1 MQLNTQ
7 QTEDGSASSVH
18 GKWQLV
24 LAQMR
29 TRPWWG
35 YTCVALG
42 GLFAAMG
49 SIDLLSL
56 ITGFDLS
63 WLSGLAS
70 GLLTLS
76 LLACLVCLL
85 ISRFVRE
92 SPPDN
97 RPMLKLAGVLAAG
110 GIGCTM
116 IGLAIPAS
124 AAASAVAAA
133 AQTET
138 HPFAGGRGQISVPG
152 NWQKNEQL
160 SQQMGGL
167 IMSDFDKSLFL
178 YVGGIMRVDSTAR
191 SFDRF
196 AAGATSKFKSSLR
209 QTEVVETRNSSAG
222 RFTVN
227 EMRINC
233 VLDDTKAQYLARY
246 IDCGDLWVEARI
258 WGPVSAMQEH
268 TQLATQILDSIEPA
282 K

>member
-1 MQLNTQ
+1 MNTK
-7 QTEDGSASSVH
+7 QTEDRGTSSLH

-35 YTCVALG
+35 YTCVTLG
-42 GLFAAMG
+42 GSFAVMG
-49 SIDLLSL
+49 SVDLLSL

-70 GLLTLS
+70 GLFTQS
-76 LLACLVCLL
+76 LLTCLVCLL

-97 RPMLKLAGVLAAG
+97 RPILKLAGVLAAG
-110 GIGCTM
+110 GIVCTM

-124 AAASAVAAA
+124 EAASAAAA
-133 AQTET
+133 AARTEI

-152 NWQKNEQL
+152 NWQKNEEL

-196 AAGATSKFKSSLR
+196 AQGATSNFKSSLR
-209 QTEVVETRNSSAG
+209 QTKVV
-222 RFTVN
+222 
-227 EMRINC
+227 
-233 VLDDTKAQYLARY
+233 
-246 IDCGDLWVEARI
+246 
-258 WGPVSAMQEH
+258 
-268 TQLATQILDSIEPA
+268 
-282 K
+282 

>member
-1 MQLNTQ
+1 MNTQ
-7 QTEDGSASSVH
+7 QTEDRATSSAH
-18 GKWQLV
+18 EKWQLV

-35 YTCVALG
+35 YTCVTLG
-42 GLFAAMG
+42 GLFAVMG

-70 GLLTLS
+70 GLLTLT
-76 LLACLVCLL
+76 LLACLACLL

-97 RPMLKLAGVLAAG
+97 RPMLKLAGVLATG
-110 GIGCTM
+110 GIACTM

-124 AAASAVAAA
+124 AAASAAAAA

-138 HPFAGGRGQISVPG
+138 HSFAGGRGQISVPG
-152 NWQKNEQL
+152 NWQQNEEL

-167 IMSDFDKSLFL
+167 IMSDFDKSLLL

-196 AAGATSKFKSSLR
+196 AQGATSKFKSSLR

-227 EMRINC
+227 ETRINC